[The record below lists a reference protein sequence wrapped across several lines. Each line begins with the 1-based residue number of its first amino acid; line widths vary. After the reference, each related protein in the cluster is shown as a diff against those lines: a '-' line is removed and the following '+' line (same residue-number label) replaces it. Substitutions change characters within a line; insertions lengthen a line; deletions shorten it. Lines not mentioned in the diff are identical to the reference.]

1 MKTMPRPLLIAI
13 IVIIV
18 LTGGILF
25 LIRTCMNSGFGGAPK
40 GMKEQYASVP
50 ALYLEKDGK
59 GVILTIMPHLK
70 IHSYSRQGNMVRKSA
85 STTYYLQTNDASTA
99 AKLLEIKVKAQSDI
113 KNHPVEVLGASG
125 SQAWVFIGEPMA
137 FDAMTLEKKADISI
151 LEQKNPALS
160 GKFPAERRYY
170 RFDPGSTLLYFT
182 ALDGNKWKLNTQTL
196 LAEATDDDGSQN
208 TIEKM
213 LEEVEAAEKHYRA
226 DMDSLYEQKNRRP
239 SNDYAARRIS
249 QAEYSRITKEYY
261 AGRDLLNKRRDSLH
275 DRKFQLRD
283 LERNGREIANDL
295 ESLMRGTPNYNELY
309 VNQDTIG
316 GQWFGLYSPAE
327 FKKLSSSLQRNAEN
341 DETAR
346 RQLYISSL
354 DKKRPGQFTLNKD
367 AAESPSSQTGFLH
380 GGFLLDKNTA
390 RPIRLPGN
398 DFLIIYREQIG
409 RDARILLGR
418 ISATGKTIW
427 TMNTGLKEWGDWFYN
442 GRQLLILGKDKEELS
457 SGQINLLLRVDI
469 NNGKASR
476 YDYYND
482 EMRKE

>member
-1 MKTMPRPLLIAI
+1 MPRPLLIAI
-13 IVIIV
+13 ILIIV

-25 LIRTCMNSGFGGAPK
+25 LIRSCMNSGFGGAPK

-113 KNHPVEVLGASG
+113 KNHPVEVMGAS
-125 SQAWVFIGEPMA
+125 SSRAWVFIGEPMA

-151 LEQKNPALS
+151 LEQKNPALN

-170 RFDPGSTLLYFT
+170 RFDPASTQLYFT
-182 ALDGNKWKLNTQTL
+182 ALDGSKWKLNTQTL
-196 LAEATDDDGSQN
+196 QATATDDDGTQN
-208 TIEKM
+208 TFEKM
-213 LEEVEAAEKHYRA
+213 LEEVEAAEKQYRA

-261 AGRDLLNKRRDSLH
+261 ADLEMLNQRRDSLH
-275 DRKFQLRD
+275 DRKNQLRD
-283 LERNGREIANDL
+283 QERNGREIANDL

-309 VNQDTIG
+309 VNQDTIA
-316 GQWFGLYSPAE
+316 GQWFGLYSPSE

-354 DKKRPGQFTLNKD
+354 DEKRPGQLTLNKD
-367 AAESPSSQTGFLH
+367 AANSPSSQPGFLH
-380 GGFLLDKNTA
+380 GGFLLDKKTA
-390 RPIRLPGN
+390 RPIRLPDN
-398 DFLIIYREQIG
+398 DFLVIYREQIG
-409 RDARILLGR
+409 RDARIMLGR
-418 ISATGKTIW
+418 ISITGKLSW

-442 GRQLLILGKDKEELS
+442 GRELLILGKDNEELS
-457 SGQINLLLRVDI
+457 SGQINLLLRIAISD
-469 NNGKASR
+469 GRASR
-476 YDYYND
+476 YDYYED
-482 EMRKE
+482 ELRKE

>member
-1 MKTMPRPLLIAI
+1 MPRPLLIAI

-137 FDAMTLEKKADISI
+137 FEAMTLEKKADISI

-418 ISATGKTIW
+418 IRATGKTIW

>member
-1 MKTMPRPLLIAI
+1 MKTLSRPWLIALL
-13 IVIIV
+13 VIIV

-25 LIRTCMNSGFGGAPK
+25 LIRSCINSGFGGAPK

-59 GVILTIMPHLK
+59 GVIMTIMPHLK

-85 STTYYLQTNDASTA
+85 STSYYLQINDAISTA
-99 AKLLEIKVKAQSDI
+99 KLKEIKVKSQSDI

-125 SQAWVFIGEPMA
+125 PLAWVFIGEPMA
-137 FDAMTLEKKADISI
+137 FDALTLEKKADIPI
-151 LEQKNPALS
+151 LEQKNPALT
-160 GKFPAERRYY
+160 GKFPGERRYY
-170 RFDPGSTLLYFT
+170 RFDPASTLLYFT
-182 ALDGNKWKLNTQTL
+182 ALDGSKWKLNTQTL
-196 LAEATDDDGSQN
+196 LAVETNDDGTQN
-208 TIEKM
+208 SIEQ
-213 LEEVEAAEKHYRA
+213 LIEEVEAAEKQHRA

-239 SNDYAARRIS
+239 SDDYAARRIS

-261 AGRDLLNKRRDSLH
+261 ADREMLNKRRDSLRE
-275 DRKFQLRD
+275 RKNQLRD
-283 LERNGREIANDL
+283 LERNGRDL
-295 ESLMRGTPNYNELY
+295 DRKLENLLEGTPNYNELY
-309 VNQDTIG
+309 VNQDTIN

-327 FKKLSSSLQRNAEN
+327 FKKLSNSLQDNAEN

-354 DKKRPGQFTLNKD
+354 DEKRPGQFTLNKD
-367 AAESPSSQTGFLH
+367 AANSPASQSGFLH
-380 GGFLLDKNTA
+380 GGFLLDKKTA

-418 ISATGKTIW
+418 VSVTGKVSWTI
-427 TMNTGLKEWGDWFYN
+427 NTGLKEWGDWFYN
-442 GRQLLILGKDKEELS
+442 GRQLLILGKDNEELS

-469 NNGKASR
+469 SNGRVSR
-476 YDYYND
+476 YDYYDD
-482 EMRKE
+482 ELRKE